1 LDQIKELGFS
11 YATFSGI
18 TWGLTDLQIPKEKQD
33 ILKEAQKK
41 VDEITDQYQEGLLT
55 SNEKKS
61 LSEEQ
66 WRHAVSQIADLVPK
80 ALTPTDSVSIIFN
93 SGAGGDW
100 GVATQIMGMKGLVVN
115 PAGKIIELPIIHS
128 HQEGFNVLEYFAA
141 SHGGRKGLADTA
153 LKTSFA
159 GYLTRRLVDVSQELI
174 IREEDCG
181 THQGLL
187 VKKTEVEELG
197 EKMEDKI
204 RGRYLAQDALDEK
217 GKVIAKANTLID
229 EKLATELGTKCQEV
243 MVRSPLT
250 CETSYGLCQK
260 CYGLDLGW
268 LKPIDLGEA
277 VGVVAAQA
285 IGEPGTQLTLR
296 TFHTGGVA
304 QAVDITQGLP
314 RVEELVEARAPKGE
328 APLSEINGE
337 VIEIEKSGRKIVVR
351 IKGNDNNSKENNAK
365 SGNRKKSE
373 DLKEYS
379 VPEITTLWVKLGDQV
394 KKGDQLCEGNLN
406 LKKLLKLAGK
416 EATQKYILK
425 EIKKVYNLA
434 GEKINDKHLEI
445 IIRQMFS
452 RVKIIDSGESDFIIG
467 EIIEKEMYQQAV
479 RELKAEKKKPPEA
492 EEIVLG
498 IKNVA
503 LTSSSVLAP
512 ASFQETTRVLVKA
525 ALEGRVDYLRGLK
538 ENVIIGRLIPAG
550 TGFRRTRINPLS

>member
-1 LDQIKELGFS
+1 L
-11 YATFSGI
+11 
-18 TWGLTDLQIPKEKQD
+18 W
-33 ILKEAQKK
+33 
-41 VDEITDQYQEGLLT
+41 
-55 SNEKKS
+55 
-61 LSEEQ
+61 
-66 WRHAVSQIADLVPK
+66 
-80 ALTPTDSVSIIFN
+80 N
-93 SGAGGDW
+93 SPRLAG
-100 GVATQIMGMKGLVVN
+100 
-115 PAGKIIELPIIHS
+115 E
-128 HQEGFNVLEYFAA
+128 
-141 SHGGRKGLADTA
+141 
-153 LKTSFA
+153 
-159 GYLTRRLVDVSQELI
+159 
-174 IREEDCG
+174 
-181 THQGLL
+181 
-187 VKKTEVEELG
+187 KTEVEELG

>member
-1 LDQIKELGFS
+1 
-11 YATFSGI
+11 
-18 TWGLTDLQIPKEKQD
+18 
-33 ILKEAQKK
+33 
-41 VDEITDQYQEGLLT
+41 
-55 SNEKKS
+55 
-61 LSEEQ
+61 
-66 WRHAVSQIADLVPK
+66 
-80 ALTPTDSVSIIFN
+80 
-93 SGAGGDW
+93 
-100 GVATQIMGMKGLVVN
+100 
-115 PAGKIIELPIIHS
+115 
-128 HQEGFNVLEYFAA
+128 
-141 SHGGRKGLADTA
+141 
-153 LKTSFA
+153 
-159 GYLTRRLVDVSQELI
+159 
-174 IREEDCG
+174 
-181 THQGLL
+181 
-187 VKKTEVEELG
+187 
-197 EKMEDKI
+197 MEDKI

-406 LKKLLKLAGK
+406 LK
-416 EATQKYILK
+416 
-425 EIKKVYNLA
+425 N
-434 GEKINDKHLEI
+434 
-445 IIRQMFS
+445 F
-452 RVKIIDSGESDFIIG
+452 
-467 EIIEKEMYQQAV
+467 
-479 RELKAEKKKPPEA
+479 
-492 EEIVLG
+492 
-498 IKNVA
+498 
-503 LTSSSVLAP
+503 
-512 ASFQETTRVLVKA
+512 
-525 ALEGRVDYLRGLK
+525 
-538 ENVIIGRLIPAG
+538 
-550 TGFRRTRINPLS
+550 